1 MVEILKVRYKN
12 GDGWESLPT
21 FKERV
26 VFPSVQAAREHFSK
40 QLETNK
46 IVLYYAESL

>member
-12 GDGWESLPT
+12 GGGWESLPT

-26 VFPSVQAAREHFSK
+26 VFPSVQAARDHFKK

-46 IVLYYAESL
+46 IILYYAENL